1 MKKLREFKLCR
12 KCNKEVSYT
21 KFRERKDTGWTDINN
36 KLRYTY
42 CRECEKK
49 RFKEAYKKDPI
60 PQMLSNSKIRAK
72 AKNLAHNI
80 TTEDIKKVWP
90 KDNICPVLK
99 KPFEMGFKFGKTKS
113 MAPSL
118 DKIIPNKG
126 YIRGNIVVISDIVN
140 RLKSD
145 ASIEDLKKILNFY
158 IKNEYK

>member
-1 MKKLREFKLCR
+1 MKKLREFKLCN
-12 KCNKEVSYT
+12 KCNKELSFN
-21 KFRERKDTGWTDINN
+21 KFRERKDTGWKDINN
-36 KLRYTY
+36 KFRYSY

-72 AKNLAHNI
+72 AKKLPHNI
-80 TTEDIKKVWP
+80 TSDDIREVWP

-99 KPFEMGFKFGKTKS
+99 KPFEMGFKSEKTKS

-118 DKIIPNKG
+118 DKIIPSKG
-126 YIRGNIVVISDIVN
+126 YTKGNIVVISDIVN

-145 ASIEDLKKILNFY
+145 ASLEDLKKIINFY
-158 IKNEYK
+158 IKK

>member
-1 MKKLREFKLCR
+1 MKKLKEFKICN
-12 KCNKEVSYT
+12 KCNKELSFN
-21 KFRERKDTGWTDINN
+21 KFRERKDTGWKDINN
-36 KLRYTY
+36 KFRYSY

-72 AKNLAHNI
+72 AKKLPHNI
-80 TTEDIKKVWP
+80 TSDDIREVWP

-99 KPFEMGFKFGKTKS
+99 KPFEMGFKSGKTKS

-118 DKIIPNKG
+118 DKIIPSKG
-126 YIRGNIVVISDIVN
+126 YTKGNIVVISEIVN

-145 ASIEDLKKILNFY
+145 ASLEDLKKIINFY
-158 IKNEYK
+158 IKK

>member
-1 MKKLREFKLCR
+1 MKKLREFKLCN
-12 KCNKEVSYT
+12 KCNKELSFN
-21 KFRERKDTGWTDINN
+21 KFRERKGTGWKDINN
-36 KLRYTY
+36 KFRYSY

-72 AKNLAHNI
+72 AKKLPHNI
-80 TTEDIKKVWP
+80 TSDDIREVWP

-99 KPFEMGFKFGKTKS
+99 KPFEMGFKSGKTKS

-118 DKIIPNKG
+118 DKIIPSIG
-126 YIRGNIVVISDIVN
+126 YTKGNIVVISDIVN

-145 ASIEDLKKILNFY
+145 ASLEDLKKIINFY
-158 IKNEYK
+158 IKK

>member
-1 MKKLREFKLCR
+1 MKKLREFKLCN
-12 KCNKEVSYT
+12 KCNKELSFN
-21 KFRERKDTGWTDINN
+21 KFRERKDTGWKDINN
-36 KLRYTY
+36 KFRYSY

-72 AKNLAHNI
+72 AKKLPHNI
-80 TTEDIKKVWP
+80 TSDDIREVWP

-99 KPFEMGFKFGKTKS
+99 KPFEMGFKSEKTKS

-118 DKIIPNKG
+118 DKIIPSYG
-126 YIRGNIVVISDIVN
+126 YTKGNIVVISDIVN

-145 ASIEDLKKILNFY
+145 ATLEDLKKIINFY
-158 IKNEYK
+158 IKK

>member
-1 MKKLREFKLCR
+1 MKKLKEFKICN
-12 KCNKEVSYT
+12 KCNKELSFN
-21 KFRERKDTGWTDINN
+21 KFRERKDTGWKDINN
-36 KLRYTY
+36 KFRYSY

-72 AKNLAHNI
+72 AKKLPHNI
-80 TTEDIKKVWP
+80 TSDDIREVWP

-99 KPFEMGFKFGKTKS
+99 KPFEMGFKSKKTKS

-118 DKIIPNKG
+118 DKIIPSKG
-126 YIRGNIVVISDIVN
+126 YTKGNIVVISDIVN

-145 ASIEDLKKILNFY
+145 ASLEDLKKIINFY
-158 IKNEYK
+158 IKK

>member
-1 MKKLREFKLCR
+1 MKKLREFKICN
-12 KCNKEVSYT
+12 KCNKELSFN
-21 KFRERKDTGWTDINN
+21 KFRERKDTGWKDINN
-36 KLRYTY
+36 KFRYSY

-72 AKNLAHNI
+72 AKKLPHNI
-80 TTEDIKKVWP
+80 TSDDIREVWP

-99 KPFEMGFKFGKTKS
+99 KPFEMGFKSEKTKS

-118 DKIIPNKG
+118 DKIIPSKG
-126 YIRGNIVVISDIVN
+126 YTKGNIVVISDIVN

-145 ASIEDLKKILNFY
+145 ATLEDLKKIINFY
-158 IKNEYK
+158 IKK

>member
-1 MKKLREFKLCR
+1 MKKLKEFKICN
-12 KCNKEVSYT
+12 KCNKELSFN
-21 KFRERKDTGWTDINN
+21 KFRERKDTGWKDIDN
-36 KLRYTY
+36 KFRYSY

-72 AKNLAHNI
+72 AKKLPHNI
-80 TTEDIKKVWP
+80 TSDDIREVWP

-99 KPFEMGFKFGKTKS
+99 KPFEMGFKSGKTKS

-118 DKIIPNKG
+118 DKIIPSKG
-126 YIRGNIVVISDIVN
+126 YTKGNIVVISDIVN

-145 ASIEDLKKILNFY
+145 ATLEDLKKIINFY
-158 IKNEYK
+158 IKK

>member
-1 MKKLREFKLCR
+1 MKKLREFKLCN
-12 KCNKEVSYT
+12 KCNKELSFN
-21 KFRERKDTGWTDINN
+21 KFRERKDTGWKDINN
-36 KLRYTY
+36 KFRYSY

-72 AKNLAHNI
+72 AKKLPHNI
-80 TTEDIKKVWP
+80 TSDDIREVWP

-99 KPFEMGFKFGKTKS
+99 KPFEMGFKSGKTKS

-118 DKIIPNKG
+118 DKIIPSYG
-126 YIRGNIVVISDIVN
+126 YTKGNIVVISDIVN

-145 ASIEDLKKILNFY
+145 ESLEDLKKIINFY
-158 IKNEYK
+158 IKK

>member
-1 MKKLREFKLCR
+1 MKKLREFKLCN
-12 KCNKEVSYT
+12 KCNKELSFN
-21 KFRERKDTGWTDINN
+21 KFRERKDTGWKDINN
-36 KLRYTY
+36 KFRYSY

-72 AKNLAHNI
+72 AKKLPHNI
-80 TTEDIKKVWP
+80 TSDDIREVWP

-99 KPFEMGFKFGKTKS
+99 KPFEMGFKSGKTKS

-118 DKIIPNKG
+118 DKIIPSYG
-126 YIRGNIVVISDIVN
+126 YTKGNIVVISDIVN

-145 ASIEDLKKILNFY
+145 ATLEDLKKIINFY
-158 IKNEYK
+158 IKK

>member
-1 MKKLREFKLCR
+1 MKKLREFKLCN
-12 KCNKEVSYT
+12 KCNKELSFN
-21 KFRERKDTGWTDINN
+21 KFRERKDTGWKDINN
-36 KLRYTY
+36 KFRYSY

-72 AKNLAHNI
+72 AKKLPHNI
-80 TTEDIKKVWP
+80 TSDDIREVWP

-99 KPFEMGFKFGKTKS
+99 KPFEMGFKSGKTKS

-118 DKIIPNKG
+118 VKIIPSKG
-126 YIRGNIVVISDIVN
+126 YTKGNIVVISDIVN

-145 ASIEDLKKILNFY
+145 ASLEDLKKIINFY
-158 IKNEYK
+158 IKK

>member
-1 MKKLREFKLCR
+1 MKKLREFKICN
-12 KCNKEVSYT
+12 KCNKELSFN
-21 KFRERKDTGWTDINN
+21 KFRERKDTGWKDINN
-36 KLRYTY
+36 KFRYSY

-72 AKNLAHNI
+72 AKKLPHNI
-80 TTEDIKKVWP
+80 TSDDIREVWP

-99 KPFEMGFKFGKTKS
+99 KPFEMGFKSKKTKS

-118 DKIIPNKG
+118 DKIIPSKG
-126 YIRGNIVVISDIVN
+126 YTKGNIVVISDIVN

-145 ASIEDLKKILNFY
+145 ASLEDLKKIINFY
-158 IKNEYK
+158 IKK

>member
-1 MKKLREFKLCR
+1 MKKLREFKICN
-12 KCNKEVSYT
+12 KCNKELSFN
-21 KFRERKDTGWTDINN
+21 KFRERKDTGWKDINN
-36 KLRYTY
+36 KFRYSY

-72 AKNLAHNI
+72 AKKLPHNI
-80 TTEDIKKVWP
+80 TSDDIREVWP

-99 KPFEMGFKFGKTKS
+99 KPFEMGFKSRKTKS

-118 DKIIPNKG
+118 DKIIPSKG
-126 YIRGNIVVISDIVN
+126 YTKGNIVVISDIVN

-145 ASIEDLKKILNFY
+145 ASLEDLKKIINFY
-158 IKNEYK
+158 IKK

>member
-1 MKKLREFKLCR
+1 MKKLKEFKICN
-12 KCNKEVSYT
+12 KCNKELSFN
-21 KFRERKDTGWTDINN
+21 KFRERKDTGWKDINN
-36 KLRYTY
+36 KFRYSY

-72 AKNLAHNI
+72 AKKLPHNI
-80 TTEDIKKVWP
+80 TSDDIREVWP

-99 KPFEMGFKFGKTKS
+99 KPFEMGFKSGKIKS

-118 DKIIPNKG
+118 DKIIPSKG
-126 YIRGNIVVISDIVN
+126 YTKGNIVVISDIVN

-145 ASIEDLKKILNFY
+145 ASLEDLKKIINFY
-158 IKNEYK
+158 IKK

>member
-1 MKKLREFKLCR
+1 MKKLREFKLCN
-12 KCNKEVSYT
+12 KCNKELSFN
-21 KFRERKDTGWTDINN
+21 KFRERKDTGWKDINN
-36 KLRYTY
+36 KFRYSY

-72 AKNLAHNI
+72 AKKLPHNI
-80 TTEDIKKVWP
+80 TSDDIREVWP

-99 KPFEMGFKFGKTKS
+99 KPFEMGFKSEKTKS

-118 DKIIPNKG
+118 DKIIPSYG
-126 YIRGNIVVISDIVN
+126 YTKGNIVVISDIVN

-145 ASIEDLKKILNFY
+145 ASLEDLKKIINFY
-158 IKNEYK
+158 IKK

>member
-1 MKKLREFKLCR
+1 MKKLKEFKICN
-12 KCNKEVSYT
+12 KCNKELSFN
-21 KFRERKDTGWTDINN
+21 KFRERKDTGWKDINN
-36 KLRYTY
+36 KFRYSY

-72 AKNLAHNI
+72 AKKLPHNI
-80 TTEDIKKVWP
+80 TSDDIREVWP

-99 KPFEMGFKFGKTKS
+99 KPFEMGFKSGKTKS

-118 DKIIPNKG
+118 DKIIPSKG
-126 YIRGNIVVISDIVN
+126 YTKGNIVVISDIVN

-145 ASIEDLKKILNFY
+145 ATLEDLKKIINFY
-158 IKNEYK
+158 IKK

>member
-1 MKKLREFKLCR
+1 MKKLREFKLCN
-12 KCNKEVSYT
+12 KCNKELSFN
-21 KFRERKDTGWTDINN
+21 KFRERKDTGWKDINN
-36 KLRYTY
+36 KFRYSY

-72 AKNLAHNI
+72 AKKLPHNI
-80 TTEDIKKVWP
+80 TSDDIREVWP

-99 KPFEMGFKFGKTKS
+99 KPFEMGFKSRKTKS

-118 DKIIPNKG
+118 DKIIPSKG
-126 YIRGNIVVISDIVN
+126 YTKGNIVVISDIVN

-145 ASIEDLKKILNFY
+145 ASLEDLKKIINFY
-158 IKNEYK
+158 IKK

>member
-1 MKKLREFKLCR
+1 MKKLREFKICN
-12 KCNKEVSYT
+12 KCNKELSFN
-21 KFRERKDTGWTDINN
+21 KFRERKDTGWKDINN
-36 KLRYTY
+36 KFRYSY

-72 AKNLAHNI
+72 AKKLPHNI
-80 TTEDIKKVWP
+80 TSDDIREVWP

-99 KPFEMGFKFGKTKS
+99 KPFEMGFKSEKTKS

-118 DKIIPNKG
+118 DKIIPSYG
-126 YIRGNIVVISDIVN
+126 YTKGNIVVISDIVN

-145 ASIEDLKKILNFY
+145 ATLEDLKKIINFY
-158 IKNEYK
+158 IKK

>member
-1 MKKLREFKLCR
+1 MKKLKEFKICN
-12 KCNKEVSYT
+12 KCNKELSFN
-21 KFRERKDTGWTDINN
+21 KFRERKDTGWKDINN
-36 KLRYTY
+36 KFRYSY

-72 AKNLAHNI
+72 AKKLPHNI
-80 TTEDIKKVWP
+80 TSDDIREVWP

-99 KPFEMGFKFGKTKS
+99 KPFEMGFKSGKTKS

-118 DKIIPNKG
+118 DKIIPSKG
-126 YIRGNIVVISDIVN
+126 YTKGYIVVISDIVN

-145 ASIEDLKKILNFY
+145 ASLEDLKKIINFY
-158 IKNEYK
+158 IKK

>member
-1 MKKLREFKLCR
+1 MKKLKEFKICN
-12 KCNKEVSYT
+12 KCNKELSFNE
-21 KFRERKDTGWTDINN
+21 FRERKDTGWKDINN
-36 KLRYTY
+36 KFRYSY

-72 AKNLAHNI
+72 AKKLPHNI
-80 TTEDIKKVWP
+80 TSDDIREVWP

-99 KPFEMGFKFGKTKS
+99 KPFEMGFKSGKTKS

-118 DKIIPNKG
+118 DKIIPSKG
-126 YIRGNIVVISDIVN
+126 YTKGNIVVISDIVN

-145 ASIEDLKKILNFY
+145 ASLEDLKKIINFY
-158 IKNEYK
+158 IKK

>member
-1 MKKLREFKLCR
+1 MKKLREFKICN
-12 KCNKEVSYT
+12 KCNKKLSFN
-21 KFRERKDTGWTDINN
+21 KFRERKDTGWKDINN
-36 KLRYTY
+36 KFRYSY

-72 AKNLAHNI
+72 AKKLPHNI
-80 TTEDIKKVWP
+80 SSDDIREVWP

-99 KPFEMGFKFGKTKS
+99 KPFEMGFKSGKTKS

-118 DKIIPNKG
+118 DKIIPSKG
-126 YIRGNIVVISDIVN
+126 YTKGNIVVISDIVN

-145 ASIEDLKKILNFY
+145 ASLEDLKKIINFY
-158 IKNEYK
+158 IKK

>member
-1 MKKLREFKLCR
+1 
-12 KCNKEVSYT
+12 
-21 KFRERKDTGWTDINN
+21 
-36 KLRYTY
+36 
-42 CRECEKK
+42 
-49 RFKEAYKKDPI
+49 
-60 PQMLSNSKIRAK
+60 
-72 AKNLAHNI
+72 
-80 TTEDIKKVWP
+80 
-90 KDNICPVLK
+90 
-99 KPFEMGFKFGKTKS
+99 

>member
-1 MKKLREFKLCR
+1 MKKLKEFKICN
-12 KCNKEVSYT
+12 KCNKELSFN
-21 KFRERKDTGWTDINN
+21 KFRERKDTGWKDINN
-36 KLRYTY
+36 KFKYSY

-72 AKNLAHNI
+72 AKKLPHNI
-80 TTEDIKKVWP
+80 TSDDIREVWP

-99 KPFEMGFKFGKTKS
+99 KPFEMGFKSGKTKS

-118 DKIIPNKG
+118 DKIIPSKG
-126 YIRGNIVVISDIVN
+126 YTKGNIVVISDIVN

-145 ASIEDLKKILNFY
+145 ASLEDLKKIINFY
-158 IKNEYK
+158 IKK

>member
-1 MKKLREFKLCR
+1 MKKLRKFKLCK
-12 KCNKEVSYT
+12 KCNKELSYT

-49 RFKEAYKKDPI
+49 RFKEAYKRDPI

-99 KPFEMGFKFGKTKS
+99 KPFVMGFKLGKTKS

-126 YIRGNIVVISDIVN
+126 YIRGNIFVISDI
-140 RLKSD
+140 LEPFPPHKTID
-145 ASIEDLKKILNFY
+145 IFFFILIIY
-158 IKNEYK
+158 D